1 MAEEGIGA
9 MPDRVCRRQWEWRPR
24 GWFVLLTVG
33 GAWGLGFMAHSM
45 RYNGVDI
52 YFGPVV
58 LTVQPPM
65 PEFPLKN

>member
-1 MAEEGIGA
+1 
-9 MPDRVCRRQWEWRPR
+9 MPDRMCKRQWEWSPR

-33 GAWGLGFMAHSM
+33 GAWGLGFMVCGM

-58 LTVQPPM
+58 LTIQPPM
-65 PEFPLKN
+65 LKTPPADGEEAR

>member
-1 MAEEGIGA
+1 
-9 MPDRVCRRQWEWRPR
+9 MPDRMCRRQWEWRPR